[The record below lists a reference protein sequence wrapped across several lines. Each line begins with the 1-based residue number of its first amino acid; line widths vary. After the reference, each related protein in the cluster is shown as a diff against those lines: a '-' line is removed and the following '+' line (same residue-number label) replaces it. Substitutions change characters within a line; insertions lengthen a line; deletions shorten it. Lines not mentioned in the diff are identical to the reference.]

1 MGKRGHRYTSTQRAA
16 LKQLYLE
23 ALRKSAGVMTPAC
36 EAIGVERVT
45 IYRWRKEDP
54 EFNAACDEILDV
66 ALDLAESAL
75 LKQIQ
80 KGDTKAIEF
89 FLRCKG
95 KSRGYDQ
102 RQEFDINAVVTRPR
116 VVFEGD
122 EDDAVQD

>member
-1 MGKRGHRYTSTQRAA
+1 MSKKGHRYSKSQRTA

-23 ALRKSAGVMTPAC
+23 ALRKSAGVMAPAC
-36 EAIGVERVT
+36 EAIGVERNT

-54 EFNAACDEILDV
+54 EFNEACDGILEV
-66 ALDLAESAL
+66 ALDLAETAL
-75 LKQIQ
+75 LKNIQ

-116 VVFEGD
+116 VIFEGE
-122 EDDAVQD
+122 EDNALQD